1 MPITCLA
8 IPIVY
13 SEYADTV
20 VLIPFDIAG
29 RAYLQGNKASNAG
42 GVLNKFQ
49 FSKDAIR
56 R

>member
-1 MPITCLA
+1 MPGVT
-8 IPIVY
+8 P
-13 SEYADTV
+13 
-20 VLIPFDIAG
+20 
-29 RAYLQGNKASNAG
+29 RANPQGNKASNAG